1 MDKTLIYEVR
11 ANGSNPF
18 KRAMNISTSK
28 LLSNLKNGVYNGR
41 DKVVIVYSAKNVEVV
56 NFLSNCRYISS
67 FEIVGKKAITIFLNY
82 NDQALPAIT
91 ELTFVSKPERS
102 IKFKKTKR
110 DNQKNPLSSSFFRAQ
125 FSQQKYGELAFIIR

>member
-1 MDKTLIYEVR
+1 LIFFEFD
-11 ANGSNPF
+11 SQSLCLE
-18 KRAMNISTSK
+18 IS
-28 LLSNLKNGVYNGR
+28 
-41 DKVVIVYSAKNVEVV
+41 D
-56 NFLSNCRYISS
+56 
-67 FEIVGKKAITIFLNY
+67 ITIFLNY

-91 ELTFVSKPERS
+91 KLTFVSKPERS